1 MNKNVKTQNV
11 VQELLKQPE
20 KKKLLENIDTTGMS
34 KAQKKKLK
42 QKIKKQQAKEAEPNS
57 IETARDF
64 STKK

>member
-42 QKIKKQQAKEAEPNS
+42 QKIKKQHAKEAEPNS
-57 IETARDF
+57 IETVRDF